1 MQQVKSENNTLMEI
15 KCKEP
20 GYIVTIPIISVKKQI
35 YIYVSCA
42 CYFPTGLIVQDK
54 KNNSL
59 SVLATVSFIIVLVDP
74 I

>member
-20 GYIVTIPIISVKKQI
+20 GYIVTIPIVSVKKQI

-42 CYFPTGLIVQDK
+42 CYFPNGLIVQDK
-54 KNNSL
+54 KQ
-59 SVLATVSFIIVLVDP
+59 
-74 I
+74 

>member
-42 CYFPTGLIVQDK
+42 CYFPNGLIVQDK
-54 KNNSL
+54 KTIVCPYWPQFHSSL
-59 SVLATVSFIIVLVDP
+59 C
-74 I
+74 

>member
-1 MQQVKSENNTLMEI
+1 MLFRS
-15 KCKEP
+15 
-20 GYIVTIPIISVKKQI
+20 TIPIVSVKKQI

-54 KNNSL
+54 KNSL
-59 SVLATVSFIIVLVDP
+59 SLLATVSFIIVLVDP

>member
-1 MQQVKSENNTLMEI
+1 MQQVRSENNKLMEI

-20 GYIVTIPIISVKKQI
+20 GYIVTIPIVSVKKQI

-54 KNNSL
+54 KKK
-59 SVLATVSFIIVLVDP
+59 
-74 I
+74 